1 MKNTS
6 SPKHLLAT
14 LTGRV
19 SQASLAV
26 AIGLSMGA
34 SPACLGQETERSIEV
49 VDEVEEEKLALDTKT
64 VSSLIRKGDFDTL
77 IEMID
82 AAFEKDPTDLNAFRH
97 NTTLCR
103 SLPRVDL
110 PKTLERLGAQF
121 DALIA
126 IDDFSIGHASILSTT
141 TSSRVG
147 MERELPGEEK
157 LAMVEKA
164 TSKLQELGPK
174 GASYLTS
181 LESSKLRV
189 LRELDR
195 SEEIKEILDSQ
206 LAESR
211 KMLEEG
217 SPAAMQRFMNAAQT
231 YDRYLSSDFPEEAGA
246 AVKEATDLTLKG
258 LEAEDAKAAD
268 FSRYY
273 SMVSRPISS
282 AMYADP
288 EKAGEMLEAV
298 EKRLKEFSEK
308 LDESE
313 LDRLSSVKRSIASSR
328 SRLQSTLDRLKL
340 IGTQAP
346 EIDAEYFVATDKVSM
361 ADLKGKVVLI
371 DFWAVWCGPCI
382 ATFPHLI
389 EWHEE
394 YADKGL
400 VILGA
405 TKFYNYTWDADAGR
419 ASRSPGGE
427 VEAEQ
432 ELEMLERFRESHGL
446 HHGFFVSGKGSDY
459 SKQFKVSGIPQA
471 VLIDKEGKIAM
482 IKVGSGEANAT
493 ALHEKIEELLK

>member
-1 MKNTS
+1 MKNAS

-19 SQASLAV
+19 SQASLTV
-26 AIGLSMGA
+26 AIGLSLGA
-34 SPACLGQETERSIEV
+34 SPACLAQETDRSIEV
-49 VDEVEEEKLALDTKT
+49 VDEVEEEKLTLDTKT
-64 VSSLIRKGDFDTL
+64 VSSLIRKGDYDTL

-126 IDDFSIGHASILSTT
+126 IDDFSVGHASILSMT
-141 TSSRVG
+141 TSYRVG

-174 GASYLTS
+174 GALYLTN

-195 SEEIKEILDSQ
+195 VEEIKRILDGQ

-211 KMLEEG
+211 KKLEEG
-217 SPAAMQRFMNAAQT
+217 SPVAMQRFTNAAQT
-231 YDRYLSSDFPEEAGA
+231 YDRYLSGDFPEEAEA

-258 LEAEDAKAAD
+258 LEAEDAKASA
-268 FSRYY
+268 FSLYY

-282 AMYADP
+282 AIYSEP
-288 EKAGEMLEAV
+288 EKASEMLEDV
-298 EKRLKEFSEK
+298 EARLKEFSEK

-313 LDRLSSVKRSIASSR
+313 QDRLTTVKRNIASTR
-328 SRLQSTLDRLKL
+328 ARLQSTLERLKL

-405 TKFYNYTWDADAGR
+405 TRFYNYTWDADAGR
-419 ASRSPGGE
+419 ATRSTGDE
-427 VEAEQ
+427 VEPEE
-432 ELEMLERFRESHGL
+432 ELEMLERFRESYGL
-446 HHGFFVSGKGSDY
+446 HHGFFVSGKESDY